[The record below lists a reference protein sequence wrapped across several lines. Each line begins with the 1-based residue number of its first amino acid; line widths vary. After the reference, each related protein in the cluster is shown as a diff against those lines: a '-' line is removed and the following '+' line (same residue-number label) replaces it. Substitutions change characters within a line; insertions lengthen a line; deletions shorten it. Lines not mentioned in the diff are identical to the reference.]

1 MPPVRESTGMSGE
14 GIFMLRGEDELVEL
28 RATPYAS
35 EEMLQALIARFPNL
49 LAGDQPGSG
58 TQRRWLLIGRE
69 PGLPDSED
77 GAARWAVDHLFLDQ
91 EAVPTLVEVKRAS
104 DSRIRREVVGQL
116 LDYAANAVVYWPIE
130 RLRELFVRECE
141 RAGNDPDE
149 LVAEVAG
156 PELDS
161 EVFWERAQE
170 NLRAGKLRLVFV
182 SDQIPRELRRV
193 IEFLN
198 GQMSAEVLGIEVKQ
212 YVGEGVTTLVP
223 RLVGQTAEAEA
234 RKGRPPRRWDERSFF
249 AALAEKRPAIEV
261 AAARTLY
268 NWTHDQG
275 WTHAFGTGAVEG
287 SWFPSFRAGGRE
299 YAPFVLNI
307 YGNLHVRFDYL
318 ARRPPF
324 DDAKLRLQL
333 IDLLNAIPGV
343 SIEPEAIDRFPNIR
357 LSRLAA
363 APEALERLEEAM
375 EWVERT
381 AGSPDSG

>member
-1 MPPVRESTGMSGE
+1 MSGE
-14 GIFMLRGEDELVEL
+14 GIFLLRGEDELVEL
-28 RATPYAS
+28 RAMPYAS
-35 EEMLQALIARFPNL
+35 EEILQALIARFPNL

-141 RAGNDPDE
+141 RAGNDPEE

-161 EVFWERAQE
+161 EAFWERAQE

-234 RKGRPPRRWDERSFF
+234 RKGRSPRPTRAWDERSFF
-249 AALAEKRPAIEV
+249 AELSARRPAAEV
-261 AAARTLY
+261 ALVRALY
-268 NWTHDQG
+268 DWTQEQG
-275 WTHAFGTGAVEG
+275 WRQAFGTGAVDP
-287 SWFPSFRAGGRE
+287 SWFPSFRAGGRDW
-299 YAPFVLNI
+299 APFSLHTHGNI
-307 YGNLHVRFDYL
+307 LVRFEYL
-318 ARRPPF
+318 GRRPPF
-324 DDAKLRLQL
+324 DGRERRLHL
-333 IDLLNAIPGV
+333 LELLNKIPGV
-343 SIEPEAIDRFPNIR
+343 SLEPEAIDRYPSIS
-357 LSRLAA
+357 LSTLAA
-363 APEALERLEEAM
+363 APDALKRLERALEWLEN
-375 EWVERT
+375 T
-381 AGSPDSG
+381 ATGGDSG